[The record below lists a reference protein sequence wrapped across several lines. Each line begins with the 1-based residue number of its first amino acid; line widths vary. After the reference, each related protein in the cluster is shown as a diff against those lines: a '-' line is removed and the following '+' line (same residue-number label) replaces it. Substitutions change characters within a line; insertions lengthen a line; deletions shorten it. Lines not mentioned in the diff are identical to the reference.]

1 MGILARFNDIIN
13 SNVNAL
19 LDKME
24 DPSKMIDQY
33 LRNLTKSL
41 AEVKEET
48 ASVMAEEAR
57 TRRMTEENQA
67 DIQKY
72 TDLAKKA
79 LQNGSEE
86 DARVFIAKKQDLEAA
101 AADLAKAYAAAK
113 DNSDKMKQLH
123 DKLISD
129 IETLNSKRE
138 ALKAKIAVAKTQ
150 EKMNS
155 LNGEKA
161 TAAFDSFARMEDR
174 IDQALD
180 RADAMNELN
189 AKPVDNAAE
198 LEKKYAASA
207 KESAVSAEL
216 EQLKKELNL

>member
-86 DARVFIAKKQDLEAA
+86 DARIFIAKKQDLEAA

>member
-1 MGILARFNDIIN
+1 
-13 SNVNAL
+13 
-19 LDKME
+19 
-24 DPSKMIDQY
+24 
-33 LRNLTKSL
+33 
-41 AEVKEET
+41 
-48 ASVMAEEAR
+48 
-57 TRRMTEENQA
+57 
-67 DIQKY
+67 
-72 TDLAKKA
+72 
-79 LQNGSEE
+79 
-86 DARVFIAKKQDLEAA
+86 
-101 AADLAKAYAAAK
+101 
-113 DNSDKMKQLH
+113 MKQLH

-207 KESAVSAEL
+207 KETAVSAEL

>member
-101 AADLAKAYAAAK
+101 AADLAKTYAAAK

-207 KESAVSAEL
+207 KETAVSAEL

>member
-48 ASVMAEEAR
+48 ASVMAEDAR

>member
-207 KESAVSAEL
+207 KETAVSAEL

>member
-67 DIQKY
+67 DIQK
-72 TDLAKKA
+72 
-79 LQNGSEE
+79 
-86 DARVFIAKKQDLEAA
+86 
-101 AADLAKAYAAAK
+101 
-113 DNSDKMKQLH
+113 
-123 DKLISD
+123 
-129 IETLNSKRE
+129 
-138 ALKAKIAVAKTQ
+138 
-150 EKMNS
+150 
-155 LNGEKA
+155 
-161 TAAFDSFARMEDR
+161 
-174 IDQALD
+174 
-180 RADAMNELN
+180 
-189 AKPVDNAAE
+189 
-198 LEKKYAASA
+198 
-207 KESAVSAEL
+207 
-216 EQLKKELNL
+216 

>member
-189 AKPVDNAAE
+189 AKPVDTAAE

-207 KESAVSAEL
+207 KETAVSAEL

>member
-79 LQNGSEE
+79 LQSGSEE